1 MNIFVGNLSEEFS
14 EYSLSALFQEF
25 GLVRSV
31 KVVKD
36 SYGGIFKV
44 FGFVEMFSESDA
56 INAIKRLNNKPFFG
70 KRIMVNKREV

>member
-1 MNIFVGNLSEEFS
+1 MNIFVGNLSDQFS
-14 EYSLSALFQEF
+14 EFTLMELFQQF

-36 SYGGIFKV
+36 SYGGNFRG
-44 FGFVEMFSESDA
+44 FGFVEMISESDA
-56 INAIKRLNNKPFFG
+56 INAIKRLNNKSYFG